1 MHRNAV
7 FVAVV
12 IGALIL
18 LTVVLYWDN
27 DDHGPVRAPAIA
39 LTATKPV
46 VHVITA
52 SPKILRSI
60 VRSPPVARGLAN
72 QGNSCYMAAMLQA
85 LRDVHYLDETKL
97 ERDICDEYACRDRGV
112 LTSVMPF
119 LTDRERGLD
128 RGDFLQ
134 IESAVGVRQS
144 GSQQDAAEFLMKFV
158 DVVTLRYSDDTRTL
172 VETVEKSW
180 SELDAELKR
189 AGQPVS
195 PRLGVHVVALCAELS
210 EDNASPQTAAF
221 STQAADH
228 STRFENGSLMI
239 AGIVVHSGGDKVVT
253 NYSGGWGHYVYLR
266 RTETGWDLFDDAHVT
281 ALTVRDAASYLDS
294 RRIYAMVCSGVKD
307 D

>member
-1 MHRNAV
+1 MHRN
-7 FVAVV
+7 VAVV

-18 LTVVLYWDN
+18 LTVLAVVLYWDN
-27 DDHGPVRAPAIA
+27 DAHGPVFAQSIAQSIA

-46 VHVITA
+46 VHVIKA
-52 SPKILRSI
+52 SPKILRS
-60 VRSPPVARGLAN
+60 VGLAN

-97 ERDICDEYACRDRGV
+97 ERDIGDEYACRDRGV
-112 LTSVMPF
+112 LSSVMPF

-128 RGDFLQ
+128 RGDFLR
-134 IESAVGVRQS
+134 IESALGVRQS

-172 VETVEKSW
+172 VQTVEKSW

-210 EDNASPQTAAF
+210 EDNACPQTASF
-221 STQAADH
+221 SAQAADH

-239 AGIVVHSGGDKVVT
+239 AGIVVHSGGDRVVT
-253 NYSGGWGHYVYLR
+253 DYRGGWGHYVYLR
-266 RTETGWDLFDDAHVT
+266 RTEAGWDLFDDAHVT
-281 ALTVRDAASYLDS
+281 SLTVQDAASYLDS